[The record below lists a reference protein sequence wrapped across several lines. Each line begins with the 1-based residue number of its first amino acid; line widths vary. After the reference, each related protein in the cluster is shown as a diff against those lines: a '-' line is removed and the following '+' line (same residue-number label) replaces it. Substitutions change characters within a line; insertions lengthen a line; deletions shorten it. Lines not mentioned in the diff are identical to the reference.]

1 ADLATRAG
9 VEGRQR
15 LRIHTPLIALSKREI
30 ILTGLSLGLD
40 YALTSS
46 CYEPAPDGAACGR
59 CDACLLR
66 LKGFTE
72 AGVPDP
78 IRYRAAAA
86 AWSCARAASPGCSST
101 SPSPPPCMPADS
113 RSRSRRTARCRRHP
127 VSIGCASAPRR
138 ESSWC
143 CDAAMS

>member
-1 ADLATRAG
+1 MCPRATRSSRPLRWRGPKWSARAVASSAAPPWTTAETPTAGPGRSPRCRPEYIAAFQSMADLATRAG

-46 CYEPAPDGAACGR
+46 CYDPAPGGEACGR

-66 LKGFTE
+66 LKGFAE
-72 AGVPDP
+72 AGTPDP
-78 IRYRAAAA
+78 IRYGAGERV
-86 AWSCARAASPGCSST
+86 SP
-101 SPSPPPCMPADS
+101 
-113 RSRSRRTARCRRHP
+113 
-127 VSIGCASAPRR
+127 
-138 ESSWC
+138 
-143 CDAAMS
+143 